1 MATIINLNCE
11 EVVDNMGLKQM
22 VRQFSYP
29 VVDPKTNKVKIM
41 IISYLD
47 KVCIG
52 RGFLPDT
59 LEQEEK

>member
-22 VRQFSYP
+22 IRQFSYP
-29 VVDPKTNKVKIM
+29 VVDPKANKVKIM

-47 KVCIG
+47 KVRIG
-52 RGFLPDT
+52 CGFLPDKP
-59 LEQEEK
+59 EQEEK